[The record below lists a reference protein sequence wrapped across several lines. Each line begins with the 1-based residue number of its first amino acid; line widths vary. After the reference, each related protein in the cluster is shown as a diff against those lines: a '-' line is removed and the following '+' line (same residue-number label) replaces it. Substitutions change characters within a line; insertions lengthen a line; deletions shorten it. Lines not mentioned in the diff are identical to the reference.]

1 MLIRLMKSLEYAVS
15 PVKMGLLFFVLMVSC
30 SSDNPNRAGVKQF
43 YYEFEDNINQPWT
56 QELTKEI
63 GARFQQGDYLISA
76 ASAEAGWPFYAT
88 VERGATVLKSDMIP
102 PHTKV
107 NRLSPI
113 SDIELDNHQDHP
125 HKLLVILD
133 LDSAQQLH
141 VTKQSYIWENG
152 QWEVFSKRLYAD
164 FDPSYKAGALTDT
177 LSKTLIR
184 YTFK

>member
-1 MLIRLMKSLEYAVS
+1 MKYLEYSVS
-15 PVKMGLLFFVLMVSC
+15 PFVMSLLFFAMVVAC
-30 SSDNPNRAGVKQF
+30 STDNPNRAGVKQF

-56 QELTKEI
+56 QELIKEI
-63 GARFQQGDYLISA
+63 GVRFQQGDYFISA

-102 PHTKV
+102 PHSKV
-107 NRLSPI
+107 NRLLPMSQI
-113 SDIELDNHQDHP
+113 DLDDHQDHLY
-125 HKLLVILD
+125 KLLVIMD

-141 VTKQSYIWENG
+141 VTKQSYIWNNG
-152 QWEVFSKRLYAD
+152 QWQVLSKRLYAD
-164 FDPSYKAGALTDT
+164 FDPSYKAGALADT

>member
-1 MLIRLMKSLEYAVS
+1 MRFLEYSAFHS
-15 PVKMGLLFFVLMVSC
+15 AMSMLFLAMMVAC
-30 SSDNPNRAGVKQF
+30 SGDNPNKAGVKKF

-56 QELTKEI
+56 QELI
-63 GARFQQGDYLISA
+63 GQLGERFQQGDYLISA

-88 VERGATVLKSDMIP
+88 VERGAMVLKSDMIP

-107 NRLSPI
+107 NRLTPI
-113 SDIELDNHQDHP
+113 SQLDLDDDQDHP

-141 VTKQSYIWENG
+141 VTKQSYTWENG
-152 QWEVFSKRLYAD
+152 DWEVFSKRLYSEL
-164 FDPSYKAGALTDT
+164 DPSYKGGALVDT